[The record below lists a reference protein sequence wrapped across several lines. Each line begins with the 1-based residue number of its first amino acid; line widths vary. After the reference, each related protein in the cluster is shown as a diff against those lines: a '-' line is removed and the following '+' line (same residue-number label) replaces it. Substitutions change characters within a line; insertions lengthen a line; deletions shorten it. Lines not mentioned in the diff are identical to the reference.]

1 MKLDQSLFAID
12 PAARAER
19 LSDFVKESQSRLNRD
34 GVLVPFSGGLDS
46 STVLL
51 LCVRA
56 VGRDQVTAL
65 LMPEK
70 HGNPDAELYARSVA
84 DRFGIRTITRDISGV
99 LRALGTY
106 RFPLSAVPSRSV
118 QNWVAQKYLRSAGR
132 SPFLEI
138 VRGRAPGRDRRGY
151 ASYVSKQR
159 VRLVV
164 EYLLAEEQNLLVVGA
179 AHRTEDLVGLFVKFG
194 VDDAADIMPLKN
206 LYRSHIVQLAEFLG
220 VPEEVRERTPNPDII
235 PGVSDKYADILGVPC
250 DAVDLLLYGIEH
262 GLGDEDIAAQ
272 LDLPTVKVH
281 DIRGLVQQTEHM
293 RNPSLS
299 VTWES

>member
-12 PAARAER
+12 PAARVER
-19 LSDFVKESQSRLNRD
+19 LCAFVRESQFRLNRD

-51 LCVRA
+51 LCARA
-56 VGRDQVTAL
+56 VGTDQVTAL

-70 HGNPDAELYARSVA
+70 HGNPDAERYAQSVA
-84 DRFGIRTITRDISGV
+84 DLYGIRTITRDISGV

-106 RFPLSAVPSRSV
+106 RFPLSAVPFRSV
-118 QNWVAQKYLRSAGR
+118 QNWVVQTYLRSAAR
-132 SPFLEI
+132 SPFVQV
-138 VRGRAPGRDRRGY
+138 VRGRARGWDRRGY

-164 EYLLAEEQNLLVVGA
+164 EYLVAEERNLLVAGA

-194 VDDAADIMPLKN
+194 VDDGADIMPLKN
-206 LYRSHIVQLAEFLG
+206 LYRSHITQLAEFLG
-220 VPEEVRERTPNPDII
+220 VPEEVRKRTPNPDII

-262 GLGDEDIAAQ
+262 DLGDEDIAAQ
-272 LDLPTVKVH
+272 LGLPKEKVH
-281 DIRGLVQQTEHM
+281 DIRGLVRQTEHM
-293 RNPSLS
+293 RNPSLT